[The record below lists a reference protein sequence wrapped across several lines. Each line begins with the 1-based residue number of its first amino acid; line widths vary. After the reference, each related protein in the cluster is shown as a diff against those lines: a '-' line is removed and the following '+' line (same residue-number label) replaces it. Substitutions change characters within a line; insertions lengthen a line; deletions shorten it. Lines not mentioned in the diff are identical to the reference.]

1 MTKTDLEQA
10 KQEITGSAE
19 AITKAQI
26 IELRAISKPH
36 PMLEKCMNIV
46 LALKGFKQLNW
57 NTAKEFLA
65 RPSLKVELLQTTEQV
80 LQPAD
85 VLRA

>member
-1 MTKTDLEQA
+1 MSKEDVDQA
-10 KQEITGSAE
+10 RQEIQGSVE
-19 AITKAQI
+19 SISKAQI

-65 RPSLKVELLQTTEQV
+65 RP
-80 LQPAD
+80 
-85 VLRA
+85 